1 MGLPGPIRPHL
12 FPTRHRRRADSSS
25 NILRPTI
32 DFEDSTIEKA
42 FVYQHDHQHD
52 HRHGSAARYRP
63 SVSFGARYGPSDSS
77 PEEKNTVIE
86 KAVLMTMVEA
96 ILKEVER

>member
-32 DFEDSTIEKA
+32 DFEDSTIKRA
-42 FVYQHDHQHD
+42 FVYQHDHPHD
-52 HRHGSAARYRP
+52 SA
-63 SVSFGARYGPSDSS
+63 GTSDSS
-77 PEEKNTVIE
+77 PEEV
-86 KAVLMTMVEA
+86 AVLMTMVEA
-96 ILKEVER
+96 ILGEVERYRYLS